1 MRLFC
6 DTANVR
12 PPDSVRFDQKEQDMS
27 KNKLLSLFF
36 LLLSAF
42 ALTSCASV
50 STMQTAAVVP
60 EGEIRWAIAST
71 GTGSDGDTLAMADP
85 NFEASMRYGFAQ
97 DWDLG
102 LKIDLL
108 GAQFGIKYQ
117 PVAGEFDL
125 GIGLELGYQWVRTN
139 GLDDP
144 SAHVLSA
151 QLPILMEYH
160 FNPYV
165 GLAFGPKILGIYV
178 PESDSRGDMWG
189 YSGLYTGIMV
199 GLPLRLT
206 DGIWFQPEINVYA
219 NAYDERENSFS
230 TVLWH
235 AGVSVF
241 FGGL

>member
-1 MRLFC
+1 MQRMRADGALIF
-6 DTANVR
+6 A
-12 PPDSVRFDQKEQDMS
+12 QKEQNMR
-27 KNKLLSLFF
+27 KNTIISLFF
-36 LLLSAF
+36 LFLSAL

-71 GTGSDGDTLAMADP
+71 GTGTDGDTQAMADP
-85 NFEASMRYGFAQ
+85 NFEASMRYGFAPN
-97 DWDLG
+97 WDFG
-102 LKIDLL
+102 VKIDLL
-108 GAQFGIKYQ
+108 GAQLGVKYQ
-117 PVAGEFDL
+117 PVAGDFDL

-144 SAHVLSA
+144 SSHVLSA

-178 PESDSRGDMWG
+178 PDSDKRADLWG
-189 YSGLYTGIMV
+189 YSGLYVGLMV

-206 DGIWFQPEINVYA
+206 EGIWFQPEINLYA
-219 NAYDERENSFS
+219 NAYDENKNSFS
-230 TVLWH
+230 AVLWQ

>member
-1 MRLFC
+1 MCATELRTF
-6 DTANVR
+6 R
-12 PPDSVRFDQKEQDMS
+12 PKGSDMS
-27 KNKLLSLFF
+27 KNTLISLLF

-42 ALTSCASV
+42 ALSSCASV

-71 GTGSDGDTLAMADP
+71 GTGSDGDTQAMADP
-85 NFEASMRYGFAQ
+85 NFEASMRYGFAKH
-97 DWDLG
+97 WDFG
-102 LKIDLL
+102 VKIDLL
-108 GAQFGIKYQ
+108 GAQLGVKYQ
-117 PVAGEFDL
+117 PLAGDFDL
-125 GIGLELGYQWVRTN
+125 GIGLEIGYQWVRTN
-139 GLDDP
+139 GLDVP

-165 GLAFGPKILGIYV
+165 GLAFGPKFLGIYV
-178 PESDSRGDMWG
+178 PESDTPPDIWG
-189 YSGLYTGIMV
+189 YSGLYVGLML

-206 DGIWFQPEINVYA
+206 DGIWFQPEINIYA

-230 TVLWH
+230 TVLWQ